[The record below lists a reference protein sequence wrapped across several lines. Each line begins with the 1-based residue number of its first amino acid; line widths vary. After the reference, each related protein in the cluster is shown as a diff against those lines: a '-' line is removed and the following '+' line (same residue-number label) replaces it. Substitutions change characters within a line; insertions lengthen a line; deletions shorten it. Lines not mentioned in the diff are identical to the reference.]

1 MNIIKLQ
8 KKTEKMKKNYKIFIA
23 GHNGM
28 VGKSLVNFFKS
39 KNFDNLILVSRKQ
52 LNLENFKK
60 VNLFLRKKKPDVI
73 INCAGRVGGIMA
85 NYNFPTEFLNENI
98 LIQTNLIKCAHE
110 NNIKHFINLG
120 SSCIYPKNSKQPI
133 KEDYLLTDS
142 LEETNEAYA
151 LAKIIGVKL
160 CEYYNRQFKRN
171 YFTLMPCNL
180 YGPHD
185 NFNLKNSHFVP
196 ALIKKIIL
204 SKINKDPNIEIWGTG
219 KPKREVMF
227 VDDLARAI
235 FFILNKK
242 IKKDKKLLSVLKKTS
257 LINVGS
263 GKEYLIKDIAKIICK
278 LENNKNRLYFNT
290 NYPDGTKRKV
300 VDTRVLKNLGW
311 SSKVSLAEG
320 LSKTIKWYKK
330 NYL

>member
-1 MNIIKLQ
+1 MNIIKLK

-278 LENNKNRLYFNT
+278 LENNKTRLYFNT

>member
-278 LENNKNRLYFNT
+278 LENNKTRLYFNT